1 MARYALGLDFGT
13 NSARALIADVATG
26 AEAAAAVSVFPSGE
40 EGVVLD
46 ERNDLLARQH
56 PNDWLIAMERAVRSA
71 MKKAR
76 GRRSFSPERVIG
88 IGVDTTGSTP
98 LPLDRSGVPLAM
110 HRRFGKELAAMA
122 WLWKDHTSYQEA
134 AEITALAK
142 KRRPAFLKKC
152 GGAYSSEWFFSK
164 ILHCMRTSPE
174 VFEAAYTWAECS
186 DYIPAVLTGTTSTE
200 LMKRNSCA
208 AGHKCMYNES
218 WGGLPDKKFLGAL
231 APEMAELRGRL
242 FERAVPA
249 DRPAGGL
256 SKEWARR
263 LRLVEGTPVAVGS
276 IDAHMG
282 ALGSGVAPGTLVKII
297 GTSTCDM
304 MVAPKNKP
312 LPDIPGIAGIADDSI
327 IPGMYGLE
335 AGQSAVGDIFN
346 WFVREL
352 APRGMSHDELTAR
365 ALRMKPGEC
374 GLLALDW
381 NNGNRNVLADFRL
394 TGMLLGQ
401 TLHTGAAEVY
411 RALIEATAF
420 GARMIVERVEEYGVP
435 GAGAWRMHYR
445 RGRGRGAPFGAGRAK
460 GHGGGE
466 EEGVQARAEEPQGL
480 QRAVRAIHRASR
492 RLRRSEKERPSNR
505 GRIDPRSALAWGLS
519 RSVNDRDDKDKR
531 AKRCRQSLLR
541 CCLFAPGSLDGELNM
556 DSRVTFMSP
565 GNGFAPLRPC
575 VLVQGPCIPL
585 FVTAQASNPK
595 KAPPPPPR

>member
-231 APEMAELRGRL
+231 APKMAELRGRL

-420 GARMIVERVEEYGVP
+420 GARMIVERVEEYGVKVRRIVTCGGISEKNALLLQVYADVLGRP
-435 GAGAWRMHYR
+435 IRIARSSQAPALGACITAAAAAGAH
-445 RGRGRGAPFGAGRAK
+445 PS
-460 GHGGGE
+460 
-466 EEGVQARAEEPQGL
+466 VQAAQKAMAGVKKKEFKPEQK
-480 QRAVRAIHRASR
+480 SR
-492 RLRRSEKERPSNR
+492 RVYNELFELYTELHDAFGGVKKNACLGPVMKRL
-505 GRIDPRSALAWGLS
+505 LAI
-519 RSVNDRDDKDKR
+519 KDK
-531 AKRCRQSLLR
+531 QS
-541 CCLFAPGSLDGELNM
+541 GKD
-556 DSRVTFMSP
+556 
-565 GNGFAPLRPC
+565 
-575 VLVQGPCIPL
+575 
-585 FVTAQASNPK
+585 
-595 KAPPPPPR
+595 